1 MLANGLCK
9 CATSSRSST
18 TAIEEIRKMTL
29 DQLRKYCSTLPHVTE
44 DVKWGNDLCFL
55 IADKMFCVASLD
67 PQEGNR
73 VSFKCSPEDFAG
85 LIERDGI
92 IPAPYMARN
101 HWVSL
106 EKWSALRDGEIREAV
121 AQSYELVKARLPK
134 KLQQKLS

>member
-1 MLANGLCK
+1 
-9 CATSSRSST
+9 
-18 TAIEEIRKMTL
+18 MTL

-55 IADKMFCVASLD
+55 IAEKMFCVASLNAH
-67 PQEGNR
+67 EGNR
-73 VSFKCSPEDFAG
+73 VSFKCTPEDFAE

-106 EKWSALRDGEIREAV
+106 EKWSALRDNEIKAAV
-121 AQSYELVKARLPK
+121 VTSYELVKAKLPMRL
-134 KLQQKLS
+134 QRKLS